1 MKLKIERG
9 IFWMRVKT
17 NEISLTNGQ
26 WKISRRNRLKPTKDR
41 GHILDDP
48 SGSYW
53 RVVNS
58 YWQKHEE
65 YGLHA
70 YRATFCYLCWRTLYS
85 SLVSSTFVFQT
96 QKQNSQSSVSLLL
109 FFLHVICISNILL
122 NIILFHAKT
131 KCKLFFF

>member
-1 MKLKIERG
+1 MFSQFHFMANRRSNCFFIVSMLHNWMKLKIERG
-9 IFWMRVKT
+9 IFWMRVKA

-26 WKISRRNRLKPTKDR
+26 WKISWRNRLKPTKDR

-65 YGLHA
+65 YALHA

-85 SLVSSTFVFQT
+85 SLVSSTLIF
-96 QKQNSQSSVSLLL
+96 KRKNK
-109 FFLHVICISNILL
+109 ILNHL
-122 NIILFHAKT
+122 YP
-131 KCKLFFF
+131 FFFSFYM

>member
-26 WKISRRNRLKPTKDR
+26 WKISWRNRLKPTKDR

-70 YRATFCYLCWRTLYS
+70 YRATFCYLCWRTLSS
-85 SLVSSTFVFQT
+85 SLVSSTFIF
-96 QKQNSQSSVSLLL
+96 KRKNKILNHL

-122 NIILFHAKT
+122 KIILFHAKT
-131 KCKLFFF
+131 KCKLF